1 MNDKQSRYGLGWAFV
16 VLAVAVMLASTAWAG
31 TEKVI
36 YSFTGGSDG
45 ANPATNLTFDS
56 AGNAYGTT
64 AAGGDFGWGT
74 VFKLAP
80 NPDGSWTESVLYS
93 FSGFG
98 DGLSPHGGVIFDDA
112 GNLYGTTVAGGVGG
126 ICAGDGC
133 GVVFRL
139 APNPDGTWTQSVIYN
154 FTGGNDGFGPG
165 SGLVRLPKTGDLFGT
180 TPDGGADG
188 MGVVY
193 QLRENKH
200 GNWRLKVIHTFTG
213 GNDGGIGSLGSLLLD
228 GDGNIFG
235 IAELGGKH
243 GAGTAYEIRLTK
255 AGHWRL
261 RTIYAFQGQPD
272 AGFPYG
278 GLIFDKESNVYGTTY
293 FGGAN
298 GVGSVYKLTRQPGD
312 TWSESVLYSFKGG
325 KDGAM
330 STATLFRDADG
341 NLYGTTSEGG
351 NLGCSCGVIFKMTRG
366 PHGKYTES
374 VAYRFK
380 SVPDGAYSYY
390 GLTPDGLGNLFG
402 TTAAGGIHN
411 QGAIFEFTP

>member
-1 MNDKQSRYGLGWAFV
+1 MTKPQSWYSLRRTCV
-16 VLAVAVMLASTAWAG
+16 VLALTAILVSSAWAG
-31 TEKVI
+31 TESVI

-64 AAGGDFGWGT
+64 AAGGDFGLGT
-74 VFKLAP
+74 VFKLSP

-93 FSGFG
+93 FSGFS
-98 DGLSPHGGVIFDDA
+98 DGKAPHGGVIFDDA
-112 GNLYGTTVAGGVGG
+112 GNLYGTAVAGGNGG
-126 ICAGDGC
+126 LCTGDGC
-133 GVVFRL
+133 GVAFQL

-165 SGLVRLPKTGDLFGT
+165 NGLVRLPKTGALYGA
-180 TPDGGADG
+180 TPDGGEFG
-188 MGVVY
+188 MGIVY
-193 QLRENKH
+193 QLRTGPNGKWH
-200 GNWRLKVIHTFTG
+200 LKVLHAFTG
-213 GNDGGIGSLGSLLLD
+213 GDDGAVGSLGSLLLD
-228 GDGNIFG
+228 PKGTLYG
-235 IAELGGKH
+235 ISELGGAN
-243 GAGTAYEIRLTK
+243 GAGTVFRLRDNK
-255 AGHWRL
+255 QGHWKL
-261 RTIYAFQGQPD
+261 HTLYAFKGQPD

-278 GLIFDKESNVYGTTY
+278 GLIFDKSFRLYGTTY
-293 FGGAN
+293 FGGVN
-298 GVGSVYKLTRQPGD
+298 GMGSVYRLTPQPDG

-325 KDGAM
+325 KDGAL
-330 STATLFRDADG
+330 STTTLVRDATG
-341 NLYGTTSEGG
+341 NLFGTTSEGG